1 MLTGKVRGR
10 CGGCPLRAIGGGRRV
25 GLMPSARSRSHC
37 VPMNVMDMMEV
48 VVVLLLIALFLR
60 LPVALDRV
68 EAWAAVC
75 R

>member
-1 MLTGKVRGR
+1 
-10 CGGCPLRAIGGGRRV
+10 
-25 GLMPSARSRSHC
+25 MPSARSRSHC